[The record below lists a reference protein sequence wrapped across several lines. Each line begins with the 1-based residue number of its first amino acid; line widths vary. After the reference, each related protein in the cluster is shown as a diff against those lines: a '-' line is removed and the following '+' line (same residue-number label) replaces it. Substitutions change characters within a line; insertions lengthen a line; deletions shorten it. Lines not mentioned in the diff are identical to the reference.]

1 MKKDHLIC
9 DGEEIIAKV
18 IRYASARVGSWSM
31 QTLTP
36 GEARGVR
43 QVDIWSTWTPV
54 RIHHDEI
61 RSIRV
66 ESTRRKLLGLISV
79 GDEQIVIEKKSGEK
93 VAIPRHREAYRF
105 DSYIERLREFCDRY
119 KITFSTEDNS
129 AK

>member
-43 QVDIWSTWTPV
+43 QFDIWYTWTPV
-54 RIHHDEI
+54 SIHHDEI

-66 ESTRRKLLGLISV
+66 ESTKRKLFGFISV
-79 GDEQIVIEKKSGEK
+79 GDEQIVIEQKSGDK
-93 VAIPRHREAYRF
+93 VAISRHREAYYF
-105 DSYIERLREFCDRY
+105 DSYVERLREFCNRY
-119 KITFSTEDNS
+119 GIAFNTE
-129 AK
+129 K

>member
-54 RIHHDEI
+54 RIRHDEI

-66 ESTRRKLLGLISV
+66 ESTKRKVLGLISV
-79 GDEQIVIEKKSGEK
+79 GDEQIVIEKKSGET
-93 VAIPRHREAYRF
+93 VAISRHREAYWF
-105 DSYIERLREFCDRY
+105 DSYVERLRGFCDRY
-119 KITFSTEDNS
+119 GIAFNTE
-129 AK
+129 K

>member
-43 QVDIWSTWTPV
+43 QFDIWSTWTPV
-54 RIHHDEI
+54 RIHHDDI

-66 ESTRRKLLGLISV
+66 ESTKRRLLGLISV
-79 GDEQIVIEKKSGEK
+79 GDEQIVIEKKSGEQ
-93 VAIPRHREAYRF
+93 VAISRHCEAYYF
-105 DSYIERLREFCDRY
+105 DSYIERLREFCGRY
-119 KITFSTEDNS
+119 GIAFNMDK
-129 AK
+129 

>member
-18 IRYASARVGSWSM
+18 IKFQSVRTGSWTA
-31 QTLTP
+31 QTTLA
-36 GEARGVR
+36 GETRGMRAYTVS
-43 QVDIWSTWTPV
+43 STWTPV

-79 GDEQIVIEKKSGEK
+79 GDEQIVIEKKSGET
-93 VAIPRHREAYRF
+93 VAISRHREAYWF
-105 DSYIERLREFCDRY
+105 DSYVERLREFCHRY
-119 KITFSTEDNS
+119 GIAFDTE
-129 AK
+129 K